1 MKNTIKILSI
11 FFVLVALSSCNESYQ
26 KLLKSPDFELKY
38 RKAKEYY
45 NSGDYFKAT
54 PLFEE
59 LMTIYKGRKEL
70 EKLYYFYAYC
80 HYGQRDY
87 LMAAYYFKN
96 FTDRYGRSIYAEDA
110 QYMIAYCHYKMS
122 PKPTLEQA
130 STKKAIE
137 SFQLFTNMYP
147 ESDKLAKCNELIDR
161 LRLKL
166 EAKAFKG
173 AELYYRLGKYKAAAT
188 AFDNLLIQFPE
199 TPRREEVQFL
209 IVKSYYLLAKNS
221 ISSKQEERYGQ
232 TIDAYYN
239 FIDKYP
245 NSPFIKDAEKIFT
258 DSNNKLQKT

>member
-1 MKNTIKILSI
+1 MVIAS
-11 FFVLVALSSCNESYQ
+11 ACNDNYQ
-26 KLLKSPDFELKY
+26 KVLKSTDFEFKY
-38 RKAKEYY
+38 QKAKEYY
-45 NSGDYFKAT
+45 NAGEYFKAV

-59 LMTIYKGRKEL
+59 LMTIYKGSREL

-80 HYGQRDY
+80 HYGQKDY

-96 FTDRYGRSIYAEDA
+96 FIDRYGRSIYAEDA
-110 QYMIAYCHYKMS
+110 QFMIAFSHYKMS
-122 PKPTLEQA
+122 PKTALEQ
-130 STKKAIE
+130 THTQKAIE
-137 SFQLFTNMYP
+137 SFQLFANLYP
-147 ESDKLAKCNELIDR
+147 ESSRLEECNQLIDR

-166 EAKAFKG
+166 ETKAFQS

-188 AFDNLLIQFPE
+188 AFDNLILQFPE

-221 ISSKQEERYGQ
+221 IASKEEERYGQ

-245 NSPFIKDAEKIFT
+245 TSTFAKEAEKIFNDT
-258 DSNNKLQKT
+258 NNRLQKNKK